1 MLGMNKEE
9 LKGEDLDLIYDL
21 VSAQLDQTMRG
32 DWLAVR
38 SEASK
43 LHYLL
48 ARLIRLQIK
57 QSTDS

>member
-1 MLGMNKEE
+1 MNHPEE
-9 LKGEDLDLIYDL
+9 FTAEDLDLFYELIIDR
-21 VSAQLDQTMRG
+21 LDETMRG

-48 ARLIRLQIK
+48 ARIIRRQIK
-57 QSTDS
+57 LSTDS